1 MSYQVPQHI
10 DKNKIFIVKRSEIEG
25 RLEPEFYSP
34 SIFALEKK
42 IRSLS
47 SHKLSFYAKSLV
59 GGATPLKSC
68 SEEYYSNEK
77 EGIPFLRV
85 QNLQPDGNINLSNCL
100 YINTNTHNGLL
111 KRSQVN
117 GGDLLVKITGVGR
130 MAVASV
136 APKNFV
142 GNTNQ
147 HMVVIK
153 TNNESTS
160 KYLSRY
166 LNLDIIE
173 KIASRHSTGGTRP
186 ALDYP
191 SLKAIPIIENIDFSL
206 IDNALYEKQK
216 KEAEAQKLLDSI
228 DGYIL
233 SELGITMPKSD
244 LNLKER
250 IFFCNFKQATGG
262 RLDPKFNNQWQKL
275 KSLQCNYPKVT
286 LADVVFNSGQYG
298 ANETAID
305 YKKGDT
311 RYIRITDID
320 DLGCLKENNKVTCK
334 NIEQNYILHKNDL
347 LFARSGSVGK
357 CYIHK
362 RISEPAIFA
371 GYLIR
376 FIINAAIINPDY
388 LFYYC
393 NSSLYK
399 YWVDTIQRPA
409 VQANIN
415 SEEFRQMIIPLP
427 PLAKQQEIADHI
439 TALRHQAAQLQ
450 QEGKEALE
458 KAKQEVEQ
466 MILGK

>member
-25 RLEPEFYSP
+25 RLDPKMALYNQESHSTQYHKIQLKKLLLKAPQYGAGESGVTRKSYQEPRYIRITDIDSNGIVNSKELGATANNIEDKY
-34 SIFALEKK
+34 ILNDGDILFA
-42 IRSLS
+42 RSGATVGKTYL
-47 SHKLSFYAKSLV
+47 HKTKPYMCFYAGYLIRFVVNTSLILPEYLF
-59 GGATPLKSC
+59 AYTQLPIYKKWIAAIQRPSAQPNINA
-68 SEEYYSNEK
+68 EEYQSLE
-77 EGIPFLRV
+77 IPL
-85 QNLQPDGNINLSNCL
+85 P
-100 YINTNTHNGLL
+100 
-111 KRSQVN
+111 
-117 GGDLLVKITGVGR
+117 
-130 MAVASV
+130 
-136 APKNFV
+136 
-142 GNTNQ
+142 
-147 HMVVIK
+147 
-153 TNNESTS
+153 
-160 KYLSRY
+160 
-166 LNLDIIE
+166 NLDIQHYICN
-173 KIASRHSTGGTRP
+173 
-186 ALDYP
+186 
-191 SLKAIPIIENIDFSL
+191 IIKNGYL
-206 IDNALYEKQK
+206 TKQK

-233 SELGITMPKSD
+233 NELGITMPKSD

-305 YKKGDT
+305 YKEGDT

-393 NSSLYK
+393 NCSLYK

-415 SEEFRQMIIPLP
+415 SEEFRQIIIPLP
-427 PLAKQQEIADHI
+427 PMAKQQEIADHI

-450 QEGKEALE
+450 QEGKETLE

>member
-25 RLEPEFYSP
+25 RLDPKMALYNQESHSTQYHKIQLKKLLLKAPQYGAGESGVTRKSYQEPRYIRITDIDSNGIVNSKELGATANNIEDKY
-34 SIFALEKK
+34 ILNDGDILFA
-42 IRSLS
+42 RSGATVGKTYL
-47 SHKLSFYAKSLV
+47 HKTKPYMCFYAGYLIRFVVNTSLILPEYLF
-59 GGATPLKSC
+59 AYTQLPIYKKWIAAIQRPSAQPNINA
-68 SEEYYSNEK
+68 EEYQSLE
-77 EGIPFLRV
+77 IPL
-85 QNLQPDGNINLSNCL
+85 P
-100 YINTNTHNGLL
+100 
-111 KRSQVN
+111 
-117 GGDLLVKITGVGR
+117 
-130 MAVASV
+130 
-136 APKNFV
+136 
-142 GNTNQ
+142 
-147 HMVVIK
+147 
-153 TNNESTS
+153 
-160 KYLSRY
+160 
-166 LNLDIIE
+166 NLDIQHYICN
-173 KIASRHSTGGTRP
+173 
-186 ALDYP
+186 
-191 SLKAIPIIENIDFSL
+191 IIKNGYL
-206 IDNALYEKQK
+206 TKQK

-233 SELGITMPKSD
+233 NELGITMPKSD

-305 YKKGDT
+305 YKEGDT

-334 NIEQNYILHKNDL
+334 NIEQNYMLHKNDL

-393 NSSLYK
+393 NCSLYK
-399 YWVDTIQRPA
+399 Y
-409 VQANIN
+409 
-415 SEEFRQMIIPLP
+415 
-427 PLAKQQEIADHI
+427 
-439 TALRHQAAQLQ
+439 
-450 QEGKEALE
+450 
-458 KAKQEVEQ
+458 
-466 MILGK
+466 

>member
-25 RLEPEFYSP
+25 RLDPKMALYNQESHSTQYHKIQLKKLLLKAPQYGAGESGVTRKSYQEPRYIRITDIDSNGIVNSKELGATANNIEDKY
-34 SIFALEKK
+34 ILNDGDILFARSGATVGKTYLHKK
-42 IRSLS
+42 
-47 SHKLSFYAKSLV
+47 KPYMCFYAGYLIRFVVNTSLILPEYLF
-59 GGATPLKSC
+59 AYTQLPIYKKWIAAIQRPSAQPNINA
-68 SEEYYSNEK
+68 EEYQSLE
-77 EGIPFLRV
+77 IPL
-85 QNLQPDGNINLSNCL
+85 P
-100 YINTNTHNGLL
+100 
-111 KRSQVN
+111 
-117 GGDLLVKITGVGR
+117 
-130 MAVASV
+130 
-136 APKNFV
+136 
-142 GNTNQ
+142 
-147 HMVVIK
+147 
-153 TNNESTS
+153 
-160 KYLSRY
+160 
-166 LNLDIIE
+166 NLDIQHYICN
-173 KIASRHSTGGTRP
+173 
-186 ALDYP
+186 
-191 SLKAIPIIENIDFSL
+191 IIKNGYL
-206 IDNALYEKQK
+206 TKQK

-233 SELGITMPKSD
+233 NELGITMPKSD

-305 YKKGDT
+305 YKEGDT

-334 NIEQNYILHKNDL
+334 NIEQNYMLHKNDL

-393 NSSLYK
+393 NCSLYK

-415 SEEFRQMIIPLP
+415 SEEFRQIIIPLP
-427 PLAKQQEIADHI
+427 PMAKQQEIADHI

>member
-10 DKNKIFIVKRSEIEG
+10 DKNKIFIAKRSEIEG
-25 RLEPEFYSP
+25 RLDPKMALYNQESHSTQYHKIQLKKLLLKAPQYGAGESGVTRKSYQEPRYIRITDIDSNGIVNSKELGATANNIEDKY
-34 SIFALEKK
+34 ILNDGDILFA
-42 IRSLS
+42 RSGATVGKTYL
-47 SHKLSFYAKSLV
+47 HKTKPYMCFYAGYLIRFVVNTSLILPEYLF
-59 GGATPLKSC
+59 AYTQLPIYKKWIAAIQRPSAQPNINA
-68 SEEYYSNEK
+68 EEYQSLE
-77 EGIPFLRV
+77 IPL
-85 QNLQPDGNINLSNCL
+85 P
-100 YINTNTHNGLL
+100 
-111 KRSQVN
+111 
-117 GGDLLVKITGVGR
+117 
-130 MAVASV
+130 
-136 APKNFV
+136 
-142 GNTNQ
+142 
-147 HMVVIK
+147 
-153 TNNESTS
+153 
-160 KYLSRY
+160 
-166 LNLDIIE
+166 NLDIQHYICN
-173 KIASRHSTGGTRP
+173 
-186 ALDYP
+186 
-191 SLKAIPIIENIDFSL
+191 IIKNGYL
-206 IDNALYEKQK
+206 TKQK

-233 SELGITMPKSD
+233 NELGITMPKSD

-305 YKKGDT
+305 YKEGDT

-334 NIEQNYILHKNDL
+334 NIEQNYMLHKNDL

-376 FIINAAIINPDY
+376 FIINAAIINPNY

-393 NSSLYK
+393 NCSLYK

-415 SEEFRQMIIPLP
+415 SEEFRQIIIPLP
-427 PLAKQQEIADHI
+427 PMAKQQEIADHI

>member
-25 RLEPEFYSP
+25 RLDPKMALYNQESHNTQYHKIQLKKLLLKAPQYGAGESGVTRKSYQEPRYIRITDIDSNGIVNSKELGATANNIEDKY
-34 SIFALEKK
+34 ILNDGDILFA
-42 IRSLS
+42 RSGATVGKTYL
-47 SHKLSFYAKSLV
+47 HKTKPYMCFYAGYLIRFVVNTSLILPEYLF
-59 GGATPLKSC
+59 AYTQLPIYKKWIAAIQRPNAQPNINA
-68 SEEYYSNEK
+68 EEYQSLE
-77 EGIPFLRV
+77 IPL
-85 QNLQPDGNINLSNCL
+85 P
-100 YINTNTHNGLL
+100 
-111 KRSQVN
+111 
-117 GGDLLVKITGVGR
+117 
-130 MAVASV
+130 
-136 APKNFV
+136 
-142 GNTNQ
+142 
-147 HMVVIK
+147 
-153 TNNESTS
+153 
-160 KYLSRY
+160 
-166 LNLDIIE
+166 NLDIQHYICN
-173 KIASRHSTGGTRP
+173 
-186 ALDYP
+186 
-191 SLKAIPIIENIDFSL
+191 IIKNGYL
-206 IDNALYEKQK
+206 TKQK

-233 SELGITMPKSD
+233 NELGITMPKSD

-305 YKKGDT
+305 YKEGDT

-334 NIEQNYILHKNDL
+334 NIEQNYMLHKNDL

-393 NSSLYK
+393 NCSLYK

-415 SEEFRQMIIPLP
+415 SEEFRQIIIPLP
-427 PLAKQQEIADHI
+427 PMAKQQEIADHI

>member
-25 RLEPEFYSP
+25 RLDPKMALYNQESHSTQYHKIQLKKLLLKAPQYGAGESGVTRKSYQEPRYIRITDIDSNGIVNSKELGATANNIEDKY
-34 SIFALEKK
+34 ILNDGDILFA
-42 IRSLS
+42 RSGATVGKTYL
-47 SHKLSFYAKSLV
+47 HKTKPYMCFYAGYLIRFVVNTSLILPEYLF
-59 GGATPLKSC
+59 AYTQLPIYKKWIAAIQRPSAQPNINA
-68 SEEYYSNEK
+68 EEYQSLE
-77 EGIPFLRV
+77 IPL
-85 QNLQPDGNINLSNCL
+85 P
-100 YINTNTHNGLL
+100 
-111 KRSQVN
+111 
-117 GGDLLVKITGVGR
+117 
-130 MAVASV
+130 
-136 APKNFV
+136 
-142 GNTNQ
+142 
-147 HMVVIK
+147 
-153 TNNESTS
+153 
-160 KYLSRY
+160 
-166 LNLDIIE
+166 NLDIQHYICN
-173 KIASRHSTGGTRP
+173 
-186 ALDYP
+186 
-191 SLKAIPIIENIDFSL
+191 IIKNGYL
-206 IDNALYEKQK
+206 TKQK
-216 KEAEAQKLLDSI
+216 KEAEAQKLLASI

-233 SELGITMPKSD
+233 NELGITMPKSD

-305 YKKGDT
+305 YKEGDT

-334 NIEQNYILHKNDL
+334 NNIEQNYMLHKNDL

-393 NSSLYK
+393 NCSLYK

-415 SEEFRQMIIPLP
+415 SEEFRQIIIPLP
-427 PLAKQQEIADHI
+427 PMAKQQEIADHI

>member
-25 RLEPEFYSP
+25 RLDPKMALYNQESHSTQYHKIQLKKLLLKAPQYGAGESGVTRKSYQEPRYIRITDIDSNGIVNSKELGATANNIEDKY
-34 SIFALEKK
+34 ILNDGDILFA
-42 IRSLS
+42 RSGATVGKTYL
-47 SHKLSFYAKSLV
+47 HKTKPYMCFYAGYLIRFVVNTSLILPEYLF
-59 GGATPLKSC
+59 AYTQLPIYKKWIAAIQRPSAQPNINA
-68 SEEYYSNEK
+68 EEYQSLE
-77 EGIPFLRV
+77 IPL
-85 QNLQPDGNINLSNCL
+85 P
-100 YINTNTHNGLL
+100 
-111 KRSQVN
+111 
-117 GGDLLVKITGVGR
+117 
-130 MAVASV
+130 
-136 APKNFV
+136 
-142 GNTNQ
+142 
-147 HMVVIK
+147 
-153 TNNESTS
+153 
-160 KYLSRY
+160 
-166 LNLDIIE
+166 NLDIQHYICN
-173 KIASRHSTGGTRP
+173 
-186 ALDYP
+186 
-191 SLKAIPIIENIDFSL
+191 IIKNGYL
-206 IDNALYEKQK
+206 TKQK

-233 SELGITMPKSD
+233 NELGITMPKSD

-305 YKKGDT
+305 YKEGDT

-334 NIEQNYILHKNDL
+334 NIEQNYMLHKNDL

-393 NSSLYK
+393 NCSLYK

-415 SEEFRQMIIPLP
+415 SEEFRQIIIPLP
-427 PLAKQQEIADHI
+427 PMAKQQEIADHI

-458 KAKQEVEQ
+458 KAKQKVEQ

>member
-25 RLEPEFYSP
+25 RLDPKMALYNQESHNTQYHKIQLKKLLLKAPQYGAGESGVTRKSYQEPRYIRITDIDSNGIVNSKELGATANNIEDKY
-34 SIFALEKK
+34 ILNDGDILFA
-42 IRSLS
+42 RSGATVGKTYL
-47 SHKLSFYAKSLV
+47 HKTKPYMCFYAGYLIRFVVNTSLILPEYLF
-59 GGATPLKSC
+59 AYTQLPIYKKWIAAIQRPSAQPNINA
-68 SEEYYSNEK
+68 EEYQSLE
-77 EGIPFLRV
+77 IPL
-85 QNLQPDGNINLSNCL
+85 P
-100 YINTNTHNGLL
+100 
-111 KRSQVN
+111 
-117 GGDLLVKITGVGR
+117 
-130 MAVASV
+130 
-136 APKNFV
+136 
-142 GNTNQ
+142 
-147 HMVVIK
+147 
-153 TNNESTS
+153 
-160 KYLSRY
+160 
-166 LNLDIIE
+166 NLDIQHYICN
-173 KIASRHSTGGTRP
+173 
-186 ALDYP
+186 
-191 SLKAIPIIENIDFSL
+191 IIKNGYL
-206 IDNALYEKQK
+206 TKQK

-233 SELGITMPKSD
+233 NELGITMPKSD

-305 YKKGDT
+305 YKEGDT

-334 NIEQNYILHKNDL
+334 NIEQNYMLHKNDL

-376 FIINAAIINPDY
+376 FIINAAIINPNY

-393 NSSLYK
+393 NCSLYK

-415 SEEFRQMIIPLP
+415 SEEFRQIIIPLP
-427 PLAKQQEIADHI
+427 PMAKQQEIADHI

>member
-25 RLEPEFYSP
+25 RLDPKMALYNQESHSTQYHKIQLKKLLLKAPQYGAGESGVTRKSYQEPRYIRITDIDSNGIVNSKELGATANNIEDKY
-34 SIFALEKK
+34 ILNDGDILFA
-42 IRSLS
+42 RSGATVGKTYL
-47 SHKLSFYAKSLV
+47 HKTKPYMCFYAGYLIRFVVNTSLILPEYLF
-59 GGATPLKSC
+59 AYTQLPIYKKWIAAIQRPSAQPNINA
-68 SEEYYSNEK
+68 EEYQSLE
-77 EGIPFLRV
+77 IPL
-85 QNLQPDGNINLSNCL
+85 P
-100 YINTNTHNGLL
+100 
-111 KRSQVN
+111 
-117 GGDLLVKITGVGR
+117 
-130 MAVASV
+130 
-136 APKNFV
+136 
-142 GNTNQ
+142 
-147 HMVVIK
+147 
-153 TNNESTS
+153 
-160 KYLSRY
+160 
-166 LNLDIIE
+166 NLDIQHYICN
-173 KIASRHSTGGTRP
+173 
-186 ALDYP
+186 
-191 SLKAIPIIENIDFSL
+191 IIKNGYL
-206 IDNALYEKQK
+206 TKQK

-233 SELGITMPKSD
+233 NELGITMPKSD

-305 YKKGDT
+305 YKEGDT

-334 NIEQNYILHKNDL
+334 NIEQNYMLHKNDL

-393 NSSLYK
+393 NCSLYK
-399 YWVDTIQRPA
+399 YWVDTIQRPT

-415 SEEFRQMIIPLP
+415 SEEFRQIIIPLP
-427 PLAKQQEIADHI
+427 PMAKQQEIADHI

>member
-25 RLEPEFYSP
+25 RLDPKMALYNQESHSTQYHKIQLKKLLLKAPQYGAGESGVTRKSYQEPRYIRITDIDSNGIVNSKELGATANNIEDKY
-34 SIFALEKK
+34 ILNDGDILFA
-42 IRSLS
+42 RSGATVGKTYL
-47 SHKLSFYAKSLV
+47 HKTKPYMCFYAGYLIRFVVNTSLILPEYLF
-59 GGATPLKSC
+59 AYTQLPIYKKWIAAIQRPNAQPNINA
-68 SEEYYSNEK
+68 EEYQSLE
-77 EGIPFLRV
+77 IPL
-85 QNLQPDGNINLSNCL
+85 P
-100 YINTNTHNGLL
+100 
-111 KRSQVN
+111 
-117 GGDLLVKITGVGR
+117 
-130 MAVASV
+130 
-136 APKNFV
+136 
-142 GNTNQ
+142 
-147 HMVVIK
+147 
-153 TNNESTS
+153 
-160 KYLSRY
+160 
-166 LNLDIIE
+166 NLDIQHYICN
-173 KIASRHSTGGTRP
+173 
-186 ALDYP
+186 
-191 SLKAIPIIENIDFSL
+191 IIKNGYL
-206 IDNALYEKQK
+206 TKQK

-233 SELGITMPKSD
+233 NELGITMPKSD

-286 LADVVFNSGQYG
+286 LADVVFNFGQYG

-305 YKKGDT
+305 YKEGDT

-334 NIEQNYILHKNDL
+334 NIEQNYMLHKNDL

-393 NSSLYK
+393 NCSLYK

-415 SEEFRQMIIPLP
+415 SEEFRQIIIPLP
-427 PLAKQQEIADHI
+427 PMAKQQEIADHI

>member
-10 DKNKIFIVKRSEIEG
+10 DKNKIFIIKRSEIEG
-25 RLEPEFYSP
+25 RLDPKMALYNQESHSTQYHKIQLKKLLLKAPQYGAGESGVTRKSYQEPRYIRITDIDSNGIVNSKELGATANNIEDKY
-34 SIFALEKK
+34 ILNDGDILFA
-42 IRSLS
+42 RSGATVGKTYL
-47 SHKLSFYAKSLV
+47 HKTKPYMCFYAGYLIRFVVNTSLILPEYLF
-59 GGATPLKSC
+59 AYTQLPIYKKWIAAIQRPSAQPNINA
-68 SEEYYSNEK
+68 EEYQSLE
-77 EGIPFLRV
+77 IPL
-85 QNLQPDGNINLSNCL
+85 P
-100 YINTNTHNGLL
+100 
-111 KRSQVN
+111 
-117 GGDLLVKITGVGR
+117 
-130 MAVASV
+130 
-136 APKNFV
+136 
-142 GNTNQ
+142 
-147 HMVVIK
+147 
-153 TNNESTS
+153 
-160 KYLSRY
+160 
-166 LNLDIIE
+166 NLDIQHYICN
-173 KIASRHSTGGTRP
+173 
-186 ALDYP
+186 
-191 SLKAIPIIENIDFSL
+191 IIKNGYL
-206 IDNALYEKQK
+206 TKQK

-233 SELGITMPKSD
+233 NELGITMPKSD

-305 YKKGDT
+305 YKEGDT

-334 NIEQNYILHKNDL
+334 NIEQNYMLHKNDL

-362 RISEPAIFA
+362 RMSDPAIFS

-388 LFYYC
+388 IFYYC
-393 NSSLYK
+393 NCSLYK

-415 SEEFRQMIIPLP
+415 SEEFRQIIIPLP
-427 PLAKQQEIADHI
+427 PMAKQQEIADHI

>member
-25 RLEPEFYSP
+25 RLDPKMALYNQESHSTQYHKIQLKKLLLKAPQYGAGESGVTRKSYQEPRYIRITDIDSNGIVNSKELGATANNIEDKY
-34 SIFALEKK
+34 ILNDGDILFA
-42 IRSLS
+42 RSGATVGKTYL
-47 SHKLSFYAKSLV
+47 HKTKPYMCFYAGYLIRFVVNTSLILPEYLF
-59 GGATPLKSC
+59 AYTQLPIYKKWIAAIQRPSAQPNINA
-68 SEEYYSNEK
+68 EEYQSLE
-77 EGIPFLRV
+77 IPL
-85 QNLQPDGNINLSNCL
+85 P
-100 YINTNTHNGLL
+100 
-111 KRSQVN
+111 
-117 GGDLLVKITGVGR
+117 
-130 MAVASV
+130 
-136 APKNFV
+136 
-142 GNTNQ
+142 
-147 HMVVIK
+147 
-153 TNNESTS
+153 
-160 KYLSRY
+160 
-166 LNLDIIE
+166 NLDIQHYICN
-173 KIASRHSTGGTRP
+173 
-186 ALDYP
+186 
-191 SLKAIPIIENIDFSL
+191 IIKNGYL
-206 IDNALYEKQK
+206 TKQK
-216 KEAEAQKLLDSI
+216 KEAEAQKLLDCI

-233 SELGITMPKSD
+233 NELGITMPKSD

-305 YKKGDT
+305 YKEGDT

-334 NIEQNYILHKNDL
+334 NIEQNYMLHKNDL

-393 NSSLYK
+393 NCSLYK

-415 SEEFRQMIIPLP
+415 SEEFRQIIIPLP
-427 PLAKQQEIADHI
+427 PMAKQQEIADHI

>member
-25 RLEPEFYSP
+25 RLDPKMALYNQESHSTQYHKIQLKKLLLKAPQYGAGESGVTRKSYQEPRYIRITDIDSNGIVNSKELGATANNIEDKY
-34 SIFALEKK
+34 ILNDGDILFA
-42 IRSLS
+42 RSGATVGKTYL
-47 SHKLSFYAKSLV
+47 HKTKPYMCFYAGYLIRFVVNTSLILPEYLF
-59 GGATPLKSC
+59 AYTQLPIYKKWIAAIQRPSAQPNINA
-68 SEEYYSNEK
+68 EEYQSLE
-77 EGIPFLRV
+77 IPL
-85 QNLQPDGNINLSNCL
+85 P
-100 YINTNTHNGLL
+100 
-111 KRSQVN
+111 
-117 GGDLLVKITGVGR
+117 
-130 MAVASV
+130 
-136 APKNFV
+136 
-142 GNTNQ
+142 
-147 HMVVIK
+147 
-153 TNNESTS
+153 
-160 KYLSRY
+160 
-166 LNLDIIE
+166 NLDIQHYICN
-173 KIASRHSTGGTRP
+173 
-186 ALDYP
+186 
-191 SLKAIPIIENIDFSL
+191 IIKNGYL
-206 IDNALYEKQK
+206 TKQK

-233 SELGITMPKSD
+233 NELGITMPKSD

-305 YKKGDT
+305 YKEGDT

-334 NIEQNYILHKNDL
+334 NIEQNYMLHKNDL

-376 FIINAAIINPDY
+376 FIINAAIINPNY

-393 NSSLYK
+393 NCSLYK

-415 SEEFRQMIIPLP
+415 SEEFRQIIIPLP
-427 PLAKQQEIADHI
+427 PMAKQQEIADHI

>member
-25 RLEPEFYSP
+25 RLDPKMALYNQESHSTQYHKIQLKKLLLKAPQYGAGESGVTRKSYQEPRYIRITDIDSNGIVNSKELGATANNIEDKY
-34 SIFALEKK
+34 ILNDGDILFA
-42 IRSLS
+42 RSGATVGKTYL
-47 SHKLSFYAKSLV
+47 HKTKPYMCFYAGYLIRFVVNTSLILPEYLF
-59 GGATPLKSC
+59 AYTQLPIYKKWIAAIQRPSAQPNINA
-68 SEEYYSNEK
+68 EEYQSLE
-77 EGIPFLRV
+77 IPL
-85 QNLQPDGNINLSNCL
+85 P
-100 YINTNTHNGLL
+100 
-111 KRSQVN
+111 
-117 GGDLLVKITGVGR
+117 
-130 MAVASV
+130 
-136 APKNFV
+136 
-142 GNTNQ
+142 
-147 HMVVIK
+147 
-153 TNNESTS
+153 
-160 KYLSRY
+160 
-166 LNLDIIE
+166 NLDIQHYICN
-173 KIASRHSTGGTRP
+173 
-186 ALDYP
+186 
-191 SLKAIPIIENIDFSL
+191 IIKNGYL
-206 IDNALYEKQK
+206 TKQK

-233 SELGITMPKSD
+233 NELGITMPKSD

-305 YKKGDT
+305 YKEGDT

-334 NIEQNYILHKNDL
+334 NIEQNYMLHKNYL

-362 RISEPAIFA
+362 RISELAIFA

-393 NSSLYK
+393 NCSLYK

-415 SEEFRQMIIPLP
+415 SEEFRQIIIPLP
-427 PLAKQQEIADHI
+427 PMAKQQEIADHI

>member
-25 RLEPEFYSP
+25 RLDPKMALYNQESHSTQYHKIQLKKLLLKAPQYGAGESGVTRKSYQEPRYIRITDIDSNGIVNSKELGATANNIEDKY
-34 SIFALEKK
+34 ILNDGDILFA
-42 IRSLS
+42 RSGATVGKTYL
-47 SHKLSFYAKSLV
+47 HKTKPYMCFYAGYLIRFVVNTSLILPEYLF
-59 GGATPLKSC
+59 AYTQLPIYKKWIAAIQRPSAQPNINA
-68 SEEYYSNEK
+68 EEYQSLE
-77 EGIPFLRV
+77 IPL
-85 QNLQPDGNINLSNCL
+85 P
-100 YINTNTHNGLL
+100 
-111 KRSQVN
+111 
-117 GGDLLVKITGVGR
+117 
-130 MAVASV
+130 
-136 APKNFV
+136 
-142 GNTNQ
+142 
-147 HMVVIK
+147 
-153 TNNESTS
+153 
-160 KYLSRY
+160 
-166 LNLDIIE
+166 NLDIQHYICN
-173 KIASRHSTGGTRP
+173 
-186 ALDYP
+186 
-191 SLKAIPIIENIDFSL
+191 IIKNGYL
-206 IDNALYEKQK
+206 TKQK

-233 SELGITMPKSD
+233 NELGITMPKSD

-305 YKKGDT
+305 YKEGDT

-334 NIEQNYILHKNDL
+334 NIEQNYMLHKNDL

-376 FIINAAIINPDY
+376 FIINAAIINPNY

-393 NSSLYK
+393 NCSLYK
-399 YWVDTIQRPA
+399 YWVYTIQRPA

-415 SEEFRQMIIPLP
+415 SEEFRQIIIPLP
-427 PLAKQQEIADHI
+427 PMAKQQEIADHI

>member
-25 RLEPEFYSP
+25 RLDPKMALYNQESHNTQYHKIQLKKLLLKAPQYGAGESGVTRKSYQEPRYIRITDIDSNGIVNSKELGATANNIEDKY
-34 SIFALEKK
+34 ILNDGDILFA
-42 IRSLS
+42 RSGATVGKTYL
-47 SHKLSFYAKSLV
+47 HKTKPYMCFYAGYLIRFVVNTSLILPEYLF
-59 GGATPLKSC
+59 AYTQLPIYKKWIAAIQRPSAQPNINA
-68 SEEYYSNEK
+68 EEYQSLE
-77 EGIPFLRV
+77 IPL
-85 QNLQPDGNINLSNCL
+85 P
-100 YINTNTHNGLL
+100 
-111 KRSQVN
+111 
-117 GGDLLVKITGVGR
+117 
-130 MAVASV
+130 
-136 APKNFV
+136 
-142 GNTNQ
+142 
-147 HMVVIK
+147 
-153 TNNESTS
+153 
-160 KYLSRY
+160 
-166 LNLDIIE
+166 NLDIQHYICN
-173 KIASRHSTGGTRP
+173 
-186 ALDYP
+186 
-191 SLKAIPIIENIDFSL
+191 IIKNGYL
-206 IDNALYEKQK
+206 TKQK

-233 SELGITMPKSD
+233 NELGITMPKSD

-305 YKKGDT
+305 YKEGDT
-311 RYIRITDID
+311 RYIRITDVD

-334 NIEQNYILHKNDL
+334 NIEQNYMLHKNDL

-376 FIINAAIINPDY
+376 FIINAAIINPNY

-393 NSSLYK
+393 NCSLYK

-415 SEEFRQMIIPLP
+415 SEEFRQIIIPLP
-427 PLAKQQEIADHI
+427 PMAKQQEIADHI

>member
-25 RLEPEFYSP
+25 RLDPKMALYNQESHSTQYHKIQLKKLLLKAPQYGAGESGVTRKSYQEPRYIRITDIDTNGIVNSKELGATANNIEDKY
-34 SIFALEKK
+34 ILNDGDILFA
-42 IRSLS
+42 RSGATVGKTYL
-47 SHKLSFYAKSLV
+47 HKTKPYMCFYAGYLIRFVVNTSLILPEYLF
-59 GGATPLKSC
+59 AYTQLPIYKKWIAAIQRPSAQPNINA
-68 SEEYYSNEK
+68 EEYQSLE
-77 EGIPFLRV
+77 IPL
-85 QNLQPDGNINLSNCL
+85 P
-100 YINTNTHNGLL
+100 
-111 KRSQVN
+111 
-117 GGDLLVKITGVGR
+117 
-130 MAVASV
+130 
-136 APKNFV
+136 
-142 GNTNQ
+142 
-147 HMVVIK
+147 
-153 TNNESTS
+153 
-160 KYLSRY
+160 
-166 LNLDIIE
+166 NLDIQHYICN
-173 KIASRHSTGGTRP
+173 
-186 ALDYP
+186 
-191 SLKAIPIIENIDFSL
+191 IIKNGYL
-206 IDNALYEKQK
+206 TKQK

-233 SELGITMPKSD
+233 NELGITMPKSD
-244 LNLKER
+244 LNLKEK

-305 YKKGDT
+305 YKEGDT

-334 NIEQNYILHKNDL
+334 NIEQNYMLHKNDL

-393 NSSLYK
+393 NCSLYK

-415 SEEFRQMIIPLP
+415 SEEFRQIIIPLP
-427 PLAKQQEIADHI
+427 PMAKQQEIADHI

>member
-25 RLEPEFYSP
+25 RLDPKMALYNQESHNTQYHKIQLKKLLLKAPQYGAGESGVTRKSYQEPRYIRITDIDSNGIVNSKELGATANNIEDKY
-34 SIFALEKK
+34 ILNDGDILFA
-42 IRSLS
+42 RSGATVGKTYL
-47 SHKLSFYAKSLV
+47 HKTKPYMCFYAGYLIRFVVNTSLILPEYLF
-59 GGATPLKSC
+59 AYTQLPIYKKWIAAIQRPSAQPNINA
-68 SEEYYSNEK
+68 EEYQSLE
-77 EGIPFLRV
+77 IPL
-85 QNLQPDGNINLSNCL
+85 P
-100 YINTNTHNGLL
+100 
-111 KRSQVN
+111 
-117 GGDLLVKITGVGR
+117 
-130 MAVASV
+130 
-136 APKNFV
+136 
-142 GNTNQ
+142 
-147 HMVVIK
+147 
-153 TNNESTS
+153 
-160 KYLSRY
+160 
-166 LNLDIIE
+166 NLDIQHYICN
-173 KIASRHSTGGTRP
+173 
-186 ALDYP
+186 
-191 SLKAIPIIENIDFSL
+191 IIKNGYL
-206 IDNALYEKQK
+206 TKQK

-233 SELGITMPKSD
+233 NELGITMPKSD

-262 RLDPKFNNQWQKL
+262 RLDPEFNNQWQKL

-305 YKKGDT
+305 YKEGDT

-334 NIEQNYILHKNDL
+334 NIEQNYMLHKNDL

-393 NSSLYK
+393 NCSLYK

-415 SEEFRQMIIPLP
+415 SEEFRQIIIPLP
-427 PLAKQQEIADHI
+427 PMAKQQEIADHI

>member
-25 RLEPEFYSP
+25 RLDPKMALYNQESHSTQYHKIQLKKLLLKAPQYGAGESGVTRKSYQEPRYIRITDIDSNGIVNSKELGATANNIEDKY
-34 SIFALEKK
+34 ILNDGDILFA
-42 IRSLS
+42 RSGATVGKTYL
-47 SHKLSFYAKSLV
+47 HKTKPYMCFYAGYLIRFVVNTSLILPEYLF
-59 GGATPLKSC
+59 AYTQLPIYKKWIAAIQRPSAQPNINA
-68 SEEYYSNEK
+68 EEYQSLE
-77 EGIPFLRV
+77 IPL
-85 QNLQPDGNINLSNCL
+85 P
-100 YINTNTHNGLL
+100 
-111 KRSQVN
+111 
-117 GGDLLVKITGVGR
+117 
-130 MAVASV
+130 
-136 APKNFV
+136 
-142 GNTNQ
+142 
-147 HMVVIK
+147 
-153 TNNESTS
+153 
-160 KYLSRY
+160 
-166 LNLDIIE
+166 NLDIQHYICN
-173 KIASRHSTGGTRP
+173 
-186 ALDYP
+186 
-191 SLKAIPIIENIDFSL
+191 IIKNGYL
-206 IDNALYEKQK
+206 TKQK

-233 SELGITMPKSD
+233 NELGITMPKSD

-275 KSLQCNYPKVT
+275 KPLQCNYPKVT

-305 YKKGDT
+305 YKEGDT

-334 NIEQNYILHKNDL
+334 NIEQNYMLHKNDL

-393 NSSLYK
+393 NCSLYK

-415 SEEFRQMIIPLP
+415 SEEFRQIIIPLP
-427 PLAKQQEIADHI
+427 PMAKQQEIADHI

>member
-25 RLEPEFYSP
+25 RLDPKMALYNQESHSTQYHKIQLKKLLLKAPQYGAGESGVTRKSYQEPRYIRITDIDSNGIVNSKELGATANNIEDKY
-34 SIFALEKK
+34 ILNDGDILFA
-42 IRSLS
+42 RSGATVGKTYL
-47 SHKLSFYAKSLV
+47 HKTKPYMCFYAGYLIRFVVNTSLILPEYLF
-59 GGATPLKSC
+59 AYTQLPIYKKWIAAIQRPSAQPNINA
-68 SEEYYSNEK
+68 EEYQSLE
-77 EGIPFLRV
+77 IPL
-85 QNLQPDGNINLSNCL
+85 P
-100 YINTNTHNGLL
+100 
-111 KRSQVN
+111 
-117 GGDLLVKITGVGR
+117 
-130 MAVASV
+130 
-136 APKNFV
+136 
-142 GNTNQ
+142 
-147 HMVVIK
+147 
-153 TNNESTS
+153 
-160 KYLSRY
+160 
-166 LNLDIIE
+166 NLDIQHYICN
-173 KIASRHSTGGTRP
+173 
-186 ALDYP
+186 
-191 SLKAIPIIENIDFSL
+191 IIKNGYL
-206 IDNALYEKQK
+206 TKQK

-233 SELGITMPKSD
+233 NELGITMPKSD

-305 YKKGDT
+305 YKEGDT

-334 NIEQNYILHKNDL
+334 NIEQNYMLHKNDL
-347 LFARSGSVGK
+347 LFARSGSIGK

-393 NSSLYK
+393 NCSLYK

-415 SEEFRQMIIPLP
+415 SEEFRQIIIPLP
-427 PLAKQQEIADHI
+427 PMAKQQEIADHI

>member
-10 DKNKIFIVKRSEIEG
+10 DKNKIFIIKRSEIEG
-25 RLEPEFYSP
+25 RLDPKMALYNQESHSTQYHKIQLKKLQLKAPQYGAGESGVTRKSYKEPRYIRITDIDSNGIVNSKELGATANNIEDKY
-34 SIFALEKK
+34 ILNDGDILFA
-42 IRSLS
+42 RSGATVGKTYL
-47 SHKLSFYAKSLV
+47 HKTKPYMCFYAGYLIRFVVNTSLILPEYLFTYTQLPIYKKWI
-59 GGATPLKSC
+59 AAIQRPSAQPNINA
-68 SEEYYSNEK
+68 EEYQSLE
-77 EGIPFLRV
+77 IPL
-85 QNLQPDGNINLSNCL
+85 P
-100 YINTNTHNGLL
+100 
-111 KRSQVN
+111 
-117 GGDLLVKITGVGR
+117 
-130 MAVASV
+130 
-136 APKNFV
+136 
-142 GNTNQ
+142 
-147 HMVVIK
+147 
-153 TNNESTS
+153 
-160 KYLSRY
+160 
-166 LNLDIIE
+166 NLDIQHYICN
-173 KIASRHSTGGTRP
+173 
-186 ALDYP
+186 
-191 SLKAIPIIENIDFSL
+191 IIKNGYL
-206 IDNALYEKQK
+206 TKQK

-233 SELGITMPKSD
+233 SKLGITMPKSD

-305 YKKGDT
+305 YKEGDT

-334 NIEQNYILHKNDL
+334 NIEQNYMLHKNDL

-393 NSSLYK
+393 NCSLYK

-415 SEEFRQMIIPLP
+415 SEEFRQIIIPLP

-458 KAKQEVEQ
+458 KAKKEVEQ

>member
-25 RLEPEFYSP
+25 RLDPKMALYNQESHSTQYHKIQLKKLLLKAPQYGAGESGVTRKSYQEPRYIRITDIDSNGIVNSKELGATANNIEDKY
-34 SIFALEKK
+34 ILNDGDILFA
-42 IRSLS
+42 RSGATVGKTYL
-47 SHKLSFYAKSLV
+47 HKTKPYMCFYAGYLIRFVVNTSLILPEYLF
-59 GGATPLKSC
+59 AYTQLPIYKKWIAAIQRPSAQPNINA
-68 SEEYYSNEK
+68 EEYQSLE
-77 EGIPFLRV
+77 IPL
-85 QNLQPDGNINLSNCL
+85 P
-100 YINTNTHNGLL
+100 
-111 KRSQVN
+111 
-117 GGDLLVKITGVGR
+117 
-130 MAVASV
+130 
-136 APKNFV
+136 
-142 GNTNQ
+142 
-147 HMVVIK
+147 
-153 TNNESTS
+153 
-160 KYLSRY
+160 
-166 LNLDIIE
+166 NLDIQHYICN
-173 KIASRHSTGGTRP
+173 
-186 ALDYP
+186 
-191 SLKAIPIIENIDFSL
+191 IIKNGYL
-206 IDNALYEKQK
+206 TKQK

-233 SELGITMPKSD
+233 NELGITMPKSD

-305 YKKGDT
+305 YKEGDT

-334 NIEQNYILHKNDL
+334 NIEQNYMLHKNDL

-393 NSSLYK
+393 NCSLYK

-415 SEEFRQMIIPLP
+415 SEEFRQTIIPLP
-427 PLAKQQEIADHI
+427 PMAKQQEIADHI
-439 TALRHQAAQLQ
+439 TALRHQAAQLK

>member
-25 RLEPEFYSP
+25 RLDPKMALYNQESHSTQYHKIQLKKLLLKAPQYGAGESGVTRKSYQEPRYIRITDIDSNGIVNSKELGATANNIEDKY
-34 SIFALEKK
+34 ILNDGDILFA
-42 IRSLS
+42 RSGATVGKTYL
-47 SHKLSFYAKSLV
+47 HKTKPYMCFYAGYLIRFVVNTSLILPEYLF
-59 GGATPLKSC
+59 AYTQLPIYKKWIAAIQRPNAQPNINA
-68 SEEYYSNEK
+68 EEYQSLE
-77 EGIPFLRV
+77 IPL
-85 QNLQPDGNINLSNCL
+85 P
-100 YINTNTHNGLL
+100 
-111 KRSQVN
+111 
-117 GGDLLVKITGVGR
+117 
-130 MAVASV
+130 
-136 APKNFV
+136 
-142 GNTNQ
+142 
-147 HMVVIK
+147 
-153 TNNESTS
+153 
-160 KYLSRY
+160 
-166 LNLDIIE
+166 NLDIQHYICN
-173 KIASRHSTGGTRP
+173 
-186 ALDYP
+186 
-191 SLKAIPIIENIDFSL
+191 IIKNGYL
-206 IDNALYEKQK
+206 TKQK

-233 SELGITMPKSD
+233 NELGITMPKSD

-250 IFFCNFKQATGG
+250 IFFCNFKQATAG

-305 YKKGDT
+305 YKEGDT

-334 NIEQNYILHKNDL
+334 NIEQNYMLHKNDL

-393 NSSLYK
+393 NCSLYK

-415 SEEFRQMIIPLP
+415 SEEFRQIIIPLP
-427 PLAKQQEIADHI
+427 PMAKQQEIADHI

>member
-1 MSYQVPQHI
+1 MALYNQESHSTQYHKIQLKKLLLKAPQYGAGESGVTRKSYQEPRYIRITDI
-10 DKNKIFIVKRSEIEG
+10 DSNGIVNSKELGATANNIEDKYILNDGDILFARSG
-25 RLEPEFYSP
+25 ATVGKTYL
-34 SIFALEKK
+34 
-42 IRSLS
+42 
-47 SHKLSFYAKSLV
+47 HKTKPYMCFYAGYLIRFVVNTSLILPEYLF
-59 GGATPLKSC
+59 AYTQLPIYKKWIAAIQRPNAQPNINA
-68 SEEYYSNEK
+68 EEYQSLE
-77 EGIPFLRV
+77 IPL
-85 QNLQPDGNINLSNCL
+85 P
-100 YINTNTHNGLL
+100 
-111 KRSQVN
+111 
-117 GGDLLVKITGVGR
+117 
-130 MAVASV
+130 
-136 APKNFV
+136 
-142 GNTNQ
+142 
-147 HMVVIK
+147 
-153 TNNESTS
+153 
-160 KYLSRY
+160 
-166 LNLDIIE
+166 NLDIQHYICN
-173 KIASRHSTGGTRP
+173 
-186 ALDYP
+186 
-191 SLKAIPIIENIDFSL
+191 IIKNGYL
-206 IDNALYEKQK
+206 TKQK

-233 SELGITMPKSD
+233 NELGITMPKSD

-305 YKKGDT
+305 YKEGDT

-334 NIEQNYILHKNDL
+334 NIEQNYMLHKNDL

-393 NSSLYK
+393 NCSLYK

-415 SEEFRQMIIPLP
+415 SEEFRQIIIPLP
-427 PLAKQQEIADHI
+427 PMAKQQEIADHI

>member
-25 RLEPEFYSP
+25 RLDPKMALYNQESHSTQYHKIQLKKLLLKAPQYGAGESGVTRKSYQEPRYIRITDIDSNGIVNSKELGATANNIEDKY
-34 SIFALEKK
+34 ILNDGDILFA
-42 IRSLS
+42 RSGATVGKTYL
-47 SHKLSFYAKSLV
+47 HKTKPYMCFYAGYLIRFVVNTSLILPEYLF
-59 GGATPLKSC
+59 AYTQLPIYKKWIAAIQRPSAQPNINA
-68 SEEYYSNEK
+68 EEYQSLE
-77 EGIPFLRV
+77 IPL
-85 QNLQPDGNINLSNCL
+85 P
-100 YINTNTHNGLL
+100 
-111 KRSQVN
+111 
-117 GGDLLVKITGVGR
+117 
-130 MAVASV
+130 
-136 APKNFV
+136 
-142 GNTNQ
+142 
-147 HMVVIK
+147 
-153 TNNESTS
+153 
-160 KYLSRY
+160 
-166 LNLDIIE
+166 NLDIQHYICN
-173 KIASRHSTGGTRP
+173 
-186 ALDYP
+186 
-191 SLKAIPIIENIDFSL
+191 IIKNGYL
-206 IDNALYEKQK
+206 TKQK
-216 KEAEAQKLLDSI
+216 KEAEAQKLLDSN

-233 SELGITMPKSD
+233 NELGITMPKSD

-305 YKKGDT
+305 YKEGDT

-334 NIEQNYILHKNDL
+334 NIEQNYMLHKNDL

-393 NSSLYK
+393 NCSLYK

-415 SEEFRQMIIPLP
+415 SEEFRQIIIPLP
-427 PLAKQQEIADHI
+427 PMAKQQEIADHI

>member
-25 RLEPEFYSP
+25 RLDPKMALYNQESHNTQYHKIQLKKLLLKAPQYGAGESGVTRKSYQEPRYIRITDIDSNGIVNSKELGATANNIEDKY
-34 SIFALEKK
+34 ILNDGDILFA
-42 IRSLS
+42 RSGATVGKTYL
-47 SHKLSFYAKSLV
+47 HKTKPYMCFYAGYLIRFVVNTSLILPEYLF
-59 GGATPLKSC
+59 AYTQLPIYKKWIAAIQRPSAQPNINA
-68 SEEYYSNEK
+68 EEYQSLE
-77 EGIPFLRV
+77 IPL
-85 QNLQPDGNINLSNCL
+85 P
-100 YINTNTHNGLL
+100 
-111 KRSQVN
+111 
-117 GGDLLVKITGVGR
+117 
-130 MAVASV
+130 
-136 APKNFV
+136 
-142 GNTNQ
+142 
-147 HMVVIK
+147 
-153 TNNESTS
+153 
-160 KYLSRY
+160 
-166 LNLDIIE
+166 NLDIQHYICN
-173 KIASRHSTGGTRP
+173 
-186 ALDYP
+186 
-191 SLKAIPIIENIDFSL
+191 IIKNGYL
-206 IDNALYEKQK
+206 TKQK

-233 SELGITMPKSD
+233 NELGITMPKSD

-275 KSLQCNYPKVT
+275 KSLKCNYPKVT

-305 YKKGDT
+305 YKEGDT

-334 NIEQNYILHKNDL
+334 NIEQNYMLHKNDL

-393 NSSLYK
+393 NCSLYK

-415 SEEFRQMIIPLP
+415 SEEFRQIIIPLP
-427 PLAKQQEIADHI
+427 PMAKQQEIADHI

>member
-25 RLEPEFYSP
+25 RLDPKMALYNQESHSTQYHKIQLKKLLLKAPQYGAGESGVTRKSYQEPRYIRITDIDSNGIVNSKELGATANNIEDKY
-34 SIFALEKK
+34 ILNDGDILFA
-42 IRSLS
+42 RSGATVGKTYL
-47 SHKLSFYAKSLV
+47 HKTKPYMCFYAGYLIRFVVNTSLILPEYLF
-59 GGATPLKSC
+59 AYTQLPIYKKWIAAIQRPSAQPNINA
-68 SEEYYSNEK
+68 EEYQSLE
-77 EGIPFLRV
+77 IPL
-85 QNLQPDGNINLSNCL
+85 P
-100 YINTNTHNGLL
+100 
-111 KRSQVN
+111 
-117 GGDLLVKITGVGR
+117 
-130 MAVASV
+130 
-136 APKNFV
+136 
-142 GNTNQ
+142 
-147 HMVVIK
+147 
-153 TNNESTS
+153 
-160 KYLSRY
+160 
-166 LNLDIIE
+166 NLDIQHYICN
-173 KIASRHSTGGTRP
+173 
-186 ALDYP
+186 
-191 SLKAIPIIENIDFSL
+191 IIKNGYL
-206 IDNALYEKQK
+206 TKQK

-233 SELGITMPKSD
+233 NELGITMPKSD
-244 LNLKER
+244 LNLKEK

-305 YKKGDT
+305 YKEGDT

-334 NIEQNYILHKNDL
+334 NIEQNYMLHKNDL

-393 NSSLYK
+393 NCSLYK

-415 SEEFRQMIIPLP
+415 SEEFRQIIIPLP
-427 PLAKQQEIADHI
+427 PMAKQQEIADHI

>member
-25 RLEPEFYSP
+25 RLDPKMALYNQESHSTQYHKIQLKKLLLKAPQYGAGESGVTRKSYQEPRYIRITDIDSNGIVNSKELGATANNIEDKY
-34 SIFALEKK
+34 ILNDGDILFA
-42 IRSLS
+42 RSGATVGKTYL
-47 SHKLSFYAKSLV
+47 HKTKPYMCFYAGYLIRFVVNTSLILPEYLF
-59 GGATPLKSC
+59 AYTQLPIYKKWIAAIQRPNAQPNINA
-68 SEEYYSNEK
+68 EEYQSLE
-77 EGIPFLRV
+77 IPL
-85 QNLQPDGNINLSNCL
+85 P
-100 YINTNTHNGLL
+100 
-111 KRSQVN
+111 
-117 GGDLLVKITGVGR
+117 
-130 MAVASV
+130 
-136 APKNFV
+136 
-142 GNTNQ
+142 
-147 HMVVIK
+147 
-153 TNNESTS
+153 
-160 KYLSRY
+160 
-166 LNLDIIE
+166 NLDIQHYICN
-173 KIASRHSTGGTRP
+173 
-186 ALDYP
+186 
-191 SLKAIPIIENIDFSL
+191 IIKNGYL
-206 IDNALYEKQK
+206 TKQK

-233 SELGITMPKSD
+233 NELGITMPKSD

-305 YKKGDT
+305 YKEGDT

-334 NIEQNYILHKNDL
+334 NIEQNYMLHKNDL

-393 NSSLYK
+393 NCSLYK

-415 SEEFRQMIIPLP
+415 SEEFRQIIIPLP
-427 PLAKQQEIADHI
+427 PMAKQQEIADHI
-439 TALRHQAAQLQ
+439 TAFRHQAAQLQ

>member
-25 RLEPEFYSP
+25 RLDPKMALYNQESHNTQYHKIQLKKLLLKAPQYGAGESGVTRKSYQEPRYIRITDIDSNGIVNSKELGATANNIEDKY
-34 SIFALEKK
+34 ILNDGDILFA
-42 IRSLS
+42 RSGATVGKTYL
-47 SHKLSFYAKSLV
+47 HKTKPYMCFYAGYLIRFVVNTSLILPEYLF
-59 GGATPLKSC
+59 AYTQLAIYKKWIAAIQRPSAQPNINA
-68 SEEYYSNEK
+68 EEYQSLE
-77 EGIPFLRV
+77 IPL
-85 QNLQPDGNINLSNCL
+85 P
-100 YINTNTHNGLL
+100 
-111 KRSQVN
+111 
-117 GGDLLVKITGVGR
+117 
-130 MAVASV
+130 
-136 APKNFV
+136 
-142 GNTNQ
+142 
-147 HMVVIK
+147 
-153 TNNESTS
+153 
-160 KYLSRY
+160 
-166 LNLDIIE
+166 NLDIQHYICN
-173 KIASRHSTGGTRP
+173 
-186 ALDYP
+186 
-191 SLKAIPIIENIDFSL
+191 IIKNGYL
-206 IDNALYEKQK
+206 TKQK

-233 SELGITMPKSD
+233 NELGITMPKSD

-275 KSLQCNYPKVT
+275 KSLKCNYPKVT

-305 YKKGDT
+305 YKEGDT

-334 NIEQNYILHKNDL
+334 NIEQNYMLHKNDL

-393 NSSLYK
+393 NCSLYK

-415 SEEFRQMIIPLP
+415 SEEFRQIIIPLP
-427 PLAKQQEIADHI
+427 PMAKQQEIADHI

>member
-25 RLEPEFYSP
+25 RLDPKMALYNQESHNTQYHKIQLKKLLLKAPQYGAGESGVTRKSYQEPRYIRITDIDSNGIVNSKELGATANNIEDKY
-34 SIFALEKK
+34 ILNDGDILFA
-42 IRSLS
+42 RSGATVGKTYL
-47 SHKLSFYAKSLV
+47 HKTKPYMCFYAGYLIRFVVNTSLILPEYLF
-59 GGATPLKSC
+59 AYTQLPIYKKWIAAIQRPSAQPNINA
-68 SEEYYSNEK
+68 EEYQSLE
-77 EGIPFLRV
+77 IPL
-85 QNLQPDGNINLSNCL
+85 P
-100 YINTNTHNGLL
+100 
-111 KRSQVN
+111 
-117 GGDLLVKITGVGR
+117 
-130 MAVASV
+130 
-136 APKNFV
+136 
-142 GNTNQ
+142 
-147 HMVVIK
+147 
-153 TNNESTS
+153 
-160 KYLSRY
+160 
-166 LNLDIIE
+166 NLDIQHYICN
-173 KIASRHSTGGTRP
+173 
-186 ALDYP
+186 
-191 SLKAIPIIENIDFSL
+191 IIKNGYL
-206 IDNALYEKQK
+206 TKQK

-233 SELGITMPKSD
+233 NELGITMPKSD

-305 YKKGDT
+305 YKEGDT

-334 NIEQNYILHKNDL
+334 NIEQNYMLHKNDL

-376 FIINAAIINPDY
+376 FIINAAIINPNY

-393 NSSLYK
+393 NCSLYK
-399 YWVDTIQRPA
+399 YWVYTIQRPA

-415 SEEFRQMIIPLP
+415 SEEFRQIIIPLP
-427 PLAKQQEIADHI
+427 PMAKQQEIADHI

>member
-25 RLEPEFYSP
+25 RLDPKMALYNQESHSTQYHKIQLKKLLLKAPQYGAGESGVTRKSYQEPRYIRITDIDSNGIVNSKELGATANNIEDKYILNDGDFL
-34 SIFALEKK
+34 FA
-42 IRSLS
+42 RSGATVGKTYL
-47 SHKLSFYAKSLV
+47 HKTKPYMCFYAGYLIRFVVNTSLILPEYLF
-59 GGATPLKSC
+59 AYTQLPIYKKWIAAIQRPSAQPNINA
-68 SEEYYSNEK
+68 EEYQSLE
-77 EGIPFLRV
+77 IPL
-85 QNLQPDGNINLSNCL
+85 P
-100 YINTNTHNGLL
+100 
-111 KRSQVN
+111 
-117 GGDLLVKITGVGR
+117 
-130 MAVASV
+130 
-136 APKNFV
+136 
-142 GNTNQ
+142 
-147 HMVVIK
+147 
-153 TNNESTS
+153 
-160 KYLSRY
+160 
-166 LNLDIIE
+166 NLDIQHYICN
-173 KIASRHSTGGTRP
+173 
-186 ALDYP
+186 
-191 SLKAIPIIENIDFSL
+191 IIKNGYL
-206 IDNALYEKQK
+206 TKQK

-233 SELGITMPKSD
+233 NELGITMPKSD

-305 YKKGDT
+305 YKEGDT

-334 NIEQNYILHKNDL
+334 NIEQNYMLHKNDL

-376 FIINAAIINPDY
+376 FIINAAIINPNY

-393 NSSLYK
+393 NCSLYK

-415 SEEFRQMIIPLP
+415 SEEFRQIIIPLP
-427 PLAKQQEIADHI
+427 PMAKQQEIADHI

>member
-25 RLEPEFYSP
+25 RLDPKMALYNQESHSTQYHKIQLKKLLLKAPQYGAGESGVTRKSYQEPRYIRITDIDSNGIVNSKELGATANNIEDKY
-34 SIFALEKK
+34 ILNDGDILFA
-42 IRSLS
+42 RSGATVGKTYL
-47 SHKLSFYAKSLV
+47 HKTKPYMCFYAGYLIRFVVNTSLILPEYLF
-59 GGATPLKSC
+59 AYTQLPIYKKWIAAIQRPSAQPNINA
-68 SEEYYSNEK
+68 EEYQSLE
-77 EGIPFLRV
+77 IPL
-85 QNLQPDGNINLSNCL
+85 P
-100 YINTNTHNGLL
+100 
-111 KRSQVN
+111 
-117 GGDLLVKITGVGR
+117 
-130 MAVASV
+130 
-136 APKNFV
+136 
-142 GNTNQ
+142 
-147 HMVVIK
+147 
-153 TNNESTS
+153 
-160 KYLSRY
+160 
-166 LNLDIIE
+166 NLDIQHYICN
-173 KIASRHSTGGTRP
+173 
-186 ALDYP
+186 
-191 SLKAIPIIENIDFSL
+191 IIKNGYL
-206 IDNALYEKQK
+206 TKQK

-233 SELGITMPKSD
+233 NELGITMPKSD

-275 KSLQCNYPKVT
+275 KSLLCNYPKVT

-305 YKKGDT
+305 YKEGDT

-334 NIEQNYILHKNDL
+334 NIEQNYMLHKNDL

-393 NSSLYK
+393 NCSLYK

-415 SEEFRQMIIPLP
+415 SEEFRQIIIPLP
-427 PLAKQQEIADHI
+427 PMAKQQEIADHI

>member
-25 RLEPEFYSP
+25 RLDPKMALYNQESHSTQYHKIQLKKLLLKAPQYGAGESGVTRKSYQEPRYIRITDIDSNGIVNSKELGATANNIEDKY
-34 SIFALEKK
+34 ILNDGDILFA
-42 IRSLS
+42 RSGATVGKTYL
-47 SHKLSFYAKSLV
+47 HKTKPYMCFYAGYLIRFVVNTSLILPEYLF
-59 GGATPLKSC
+59 AYTQLPIYKKWIAAIQRPSAQPNINA
-68 SEEYYSNEK
+68 EEYQSLE
-77 EGIPFLRV
+77 IPL
-85 QNLQPDGNINLSNCL
+85 P
-100 YINTNTHNGLL
+100 
-111 KRSQVN
+111 
-117 GGDLLVKITGVGR
+117 
-130 MAVASV
+130 
-136 APKNFV
+136 
-142 GNTNQ
+142 
-147 HMVVIK
+147 
-153 TNNESTS
+153 
-160 KYLSRY
+160 
-166 LNLDIIE
+166 NLDIQHYICN
-173 KIASRHSTGGTRP
+173 
-186 ALDYP
+186 
-191 SLKAIPIIENIDFSL
+191 IIKNGYL
-206 IDNALYEKQK
+206 TKQK

-233 SELGITMPKSD
+233 NELGITMPKSD

-305 YKKGDT
+305 YKEGDT

-334 NIEQNYILHKNDL
+334 NIEQNYMLHKNDL

-362 RISEPAIFA
+362 QISEPAIFA

-393 NSSLYK
+393 NCSLYK

-415 SEEFRQMIIPLP
+415 SEEFRQTIIPLP
-427 PLAKQQEIADHI
+427 PMAKQQEIADHI

>member
-25 RLEPEFYSP
+25 RLDPKMALYNQESHNTQYHKIQLKKLLLKAPQYGAGESGVTRKSYQEPRYIRITDIDSNGIVNSKELGATANNIEDKY
-34 SIFALEKK
+34 ILNDGDILFA
-42 IRSLS
+42 RSGATVGKTYL
-47 SHKLSFYAKSLV
+47 HKTKPYMCFYAGYLIRFVVNTSLILPEYLF
-59 GGATPLKSC
+59 AYTQLPIYKKWIAAIQRPSAQPNINA
-68 SEEYYSNEK
+68 EEYQSLE
-77 EGIPFLRV
+77 IPL
-85 QNLQPDGNINLSNCL
+85 P
-100 YINTNTHNGLL
+100 
-111 KRSQVN
+111 
-117 GGDLLVKITGVGR
+117 
-130 MAVASV
+130 
-136 APKNFV
+136 
-142 GNTNQ
+142 
-147 HMVVIK
+147 
-153 TNNESTS
+153 
-160 KYLSRY
+160 
-166 LNLDIIE
+166 NLDIQHYICN
-173 KIASRHSTGGTRP
+173 
-186 ALDYP
+186 
-191 SLKAIPIIENIDFSL
+191 IIKNGYL
-206 IDNALYEKQK
+206 TKQK

-233 SELGITMPKSD
+233 NELGITMPKSD

-275 KSLQCNYPKVT
+275 KSLQCTYPKVT

-305 YKKGDT
+305 YKEGDT

-334 NIEQNYILHKNDL
+334 NIEQNYMLHKNDL

-362 RISEPAIFA
+362 QISEPAIFA

-393 NSSLYK
+393 NCSLYK

-415 SEEFRQMIIPLP
+415 SEEFRQIIIPLP
-427 PLAKQQEIADHI
+427 PMAKQQEIADHI

>member
-25 RLEPEFYSP
+25 RLDPKMALYNQESHSTQYHKIQLKKLLLKAPQYGAGESGVTRKSYQEPRYIRITDIDSNGIVNSKELGATANNIEEKY
-34 SIFALEKK
+34 ILNDGDILFA
-42 IRSLS
+42 RSGATVGKTYL
-47 SHKLSFYAKSLV
+47 HKTKPYMCFYAGYLIRFVVNTSLILPEYLF
-59 GGATPLKSC
+59 AYTQLPIYKKWIAAIQRPSAQPNINA
-68 SEEYYSNEK
+68 EEYQSLE
-77 EGIPFLRV
+77 IPL
-85 QNLQPDGNINLSNCL
+85 P
-100 YINTNTHNGLL
+100 
-111 KRSQVN
+111 
-117 GGDLLVKITGVGR
+117 
-130 MAVASV
+130 
-136 APKNFV
+136 
-142 GNTNQ
+142 
-147 HMVVIK
+147 
-153 TNNESTS
+153 
-160 KYLSRY
+160 
-166 LNLDIIE
+166 NLDIQHYICN
-173 KIASRHSTGGTRP
+173 
-186 ALDYP
+186 
-191 SLKAIPIIENIDFSL
+191 IIKNGYL
-206 IDNALYEKQK
+206 TKQK

-233 SELGITMPKSD
+233 NELGITMPKSD

-305 YKKGDT
+305 YKEGDT

-334 NIEQNYILHKNDL
+334 NIEQNYMLHKNDL

-393 NSSLYK
+393 NCSLYK

-415 SEEFRQMIIPLP
+415 SEEFRQIIIPLP
-427 PLAKQQEIADHI
+427 PMAKQQKIADHI

>member
-10 DKNKIFIVKRSEIEG
+10 DKNKIFIIKKSEIEG
-25 RLEPEFYSP
+25 RLDPKMVLYNQESHSTQYHKIQLKKLLLKAPQYGAGESGVTRKSYQEPRYIRITDIDSNGIVNSKELGATANNIEDKY
-34 SIFALEKK
+34 ILNDGDILFA
-42 IRSLS
+42 RSGATVGKTYL
-47 SHKLSFYAKSLV
+47 HKTKPYMCFYAGYLIRFVVNTSLILPEYLF
-59 GGATPLKSC
+59 AYTQLPIYKKWIAAIQRPSAQPNINA
-68 SEEYYSNEK
+68 EEYQSLE
-77 EGIPFLRV
+77 IPL
-85 QNLQPDGNINLSNCL
+85 P
-100 YINTNTHNGLL
+100 
-111 KRSQVN
+111 
-117 GGDLLVKITGVGR
+117 
-130 MAVASV
+130 
-136 APKNFV
+136 
-142 GNTNQ
+142 
-147 HMVVIK
+147 
-153 TNNESTS
+153 
-160 KYLSRY
+160 
-166 LNLDIIE
+166 NLDIQHYICN
-173 KIASRHSTGGTRP
+173 
-186 ALDYP
+186 
-191 SLKAIPIIENIDFSL
+191 IIKNGYL
-206 IDNALYEKQK
+206 TKQK

-233 SELGITMPKSD
+233 NELGITMPKSD

-305 YKKGDT
+305 YKEGDT

-334 NIEQNYILHKNDL
+334 NIEQNYMLHKNDL

-393 NSSLYK
+393 NCSLYK

-415 SEEFRQMIIPLP
+415 SEEFRQIIIPLP
-427 PLAKQQEIADHI
+427 PMAKQQEIADHI
-439 TALRHQAAQLQ
+439 TALHHQAAQLQ

>member
-25 RLEPEFYSP
+25 RLDPKMVLYNQESHSTQYHKIQLKKLLLKAPQYGAGESGVTRKSYQEPRYIRITDIDSNGIVNSKELGATANNIEDKY
-34 SIFALEKK
+34 ILNDGDILFA
-42 IRSLS
+42 RSGATVGKTYL
-47 SHKLSFYAKSLV
+47 HKTKPYMCFYAGYLIRFVVNTSLILPEYLF
-59 GGATPLKSC
+59 AYTQLPIYKKWIAAIQRPSAQPNINA
-68 SEEYYSNEK
+68 EEYQSLE
-77 EGIPFLRV
+77 IPL
-85 QNLQPDGNINLSNCL
+85 P
-100 YINTNTHNGLL
+100 
-111 KRSQVN
+111 
-117 GGDLLVKITGVGR
+117 
-130 MAVASV
+130 
-136 APKNFV
+136 
-142 GNTNQ
+142 
-147 HMVVIK
+147 
-153 TNNESTS
+153 
-160 KYLSRY
+160 
-166 LNLDIIE
+166 NLDIQHYICNII
-173 KIASRHSTGGTRP
+173 KNG
-186 ALDYP
+186 Y
-191 SLKAIPIIENIDFSL
+191 LK
-206 IDNALYEKQK
+206 KQK

-362 RISEPAIFA
+362 RISESAIFA

-427 PLAKQQEIADHI
+427 TLAKQQEIADHI

>member
-25 RLEPEFYSP
+25 RLDPKMALYNQESHNTQYHKIQLKKLLLKAPQYGAGESGVTRKSYQEPRYIRITDIDSNGIVNSKELGATANNIEDKY
-34 SIFALEKK
+34 ILNDGDILFA
-42 IRSLS
+42 RSGATVGKTYL
-47 SHKLSFYAKSLV
+47 HKTKPYMCFYAGYLIRFVVNTSLILPEYLF
-59 GGATPLKSC
+59 AYTQLPIYKKWIAAIQRPSAQPNINA
-68 SEEYYSNEK
+68 EEYQSLE
-77 EGIPFLRV
+77 IPL
-85 QNLQPDGNINLSNCL
+85 P
-100 YINTNTHNGLL
+100 
-111 KRSQVN
+111 
-117 GGDLLVKITGVGR
+117 
-130 MAVASV
+130 
-136 APKNFV
+136 
-142 GNTNQ
+142 
-147 HMVVIK
+147 
-153 TNNESTS
+153 
-160 KYLSRY
+160 
-166 LNLDIIE
+166 NLDIQHYICN
-173 KIASRHSTGGTRP
+173 
-186 ALDYP
+186 
-191 SLKAIPIIENIDFSL
+191 IIKNGYL
-206 IDNALYEKQK
+206 TKQK

-233 SELGITMPKSD
+233 NELGITMPKSD

-305 YKKGDT
+305 YKEGDT

-334 NIEQNYILHKNDL
+334 NIEQNYMLHKNDL

-362 RISEPAIFA
+362 QISEPAIFA

-376 FIINAAIINPDY
+376 FIINAAIINSDY

-393 NSSLYK
+393 NCSLYK

-415 SEEFRQMIIPLP
+415 SEEFRQIIIPLP
-427 PLAKQQEIADHI
+427 PMAKQQEIADHI

>member
-10 DKNKIFIVKRSEIEG
+10 DKNKIFIIKRSEIEG
-25 RLEPEFYSP
+25 RLDPKMVLYNQESHSTQYHKIQLKKLLLKAPQYGAGESGVTRKSYQEPRYIRITDIDSNGIVNSKELGATANNIEDKY
-34 SIFALEKK
+34 ILNDGDILFA
-42 IRSLS
+42 RSGATVGKTYL
-47 SHKLSFYAKSLV
+47 HKTKPYMCFYAGYLIRFVVNTSLILPEYLF
-59 GGATPLKSC
+59 AYTQLPIYKKWIAAIQRPSAQPNINA
-68 SEEYYSNEK
+68 EEYQSLE
-77 EGIPFLRV
+77 IPL
-85 QNLQPDGNINLSNCL
+85 P
-100 YINTNTHNGLL
+100 
-111 KRSQVN
+111 
-117 GGDLLVKITGVGR
+117 
-130 MAVASV
+130 
-136 APKNFV
+136 
-142 GNTNQ
+142 
-147 HMVVIK
+147 
-153 TNNESTS
+153 
-160 KYLSRY
+160 
-166 LNLDIIE
+166 NLDIQHYICN
-173 KIASRHSTGGTRP
+173 
-186 ALDYP
+186 
-191 SLKAIPIIENIDFSL
+191 IIKNGYL
-206 IDNALYEKQK
+206 TKQK

-233 SELGITMPKSD
+233 NELGITMPKSD

-305 YKKGDT
+305 YKEGDT

-334 NIEQNYILHKNDL
+334 NIEQNYMLHKNDL

-393 NSSLYK
+393 NCSLYK

-415 SEEFRQMIIPLP
+415 SEEFRQIIIPLP
-427 PLAKQQEIADHI
+427 PMAKQQEIADHI
-439 TALRHQAAQLQ
+439 TALHHQAAQLQ

-458 KAKQEVEQ
+458 KAKQEVGQ